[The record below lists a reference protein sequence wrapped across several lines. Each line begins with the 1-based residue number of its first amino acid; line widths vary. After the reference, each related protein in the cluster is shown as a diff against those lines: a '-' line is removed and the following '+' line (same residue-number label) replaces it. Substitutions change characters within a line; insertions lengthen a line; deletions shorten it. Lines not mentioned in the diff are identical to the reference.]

1 MDNRIIIEP
10 LEAVPTFDKRL
21 EIVER
26 KGTGHPD
33 TICDLV
39 MDKIAVELS
48 RFYLKE
54 SGVVQHHNMDKALLV
69 AGQTENRFGG
79 GKVLKPMRFIFG
91 DRATFNANEH
101 RFPVEEIAAK
111 TAFSW
116 FENNLRFVKRK
127 HLQYQFEIGTASGA
141 LQALFRDGRESF
153 GSNDTSALVGY
164 APLTKTETA
173 VLESELYINSAEFKS
188 EFPESGE
195 DVKVMGF
202 RDRDALELTISMAV
216 VDAFVNS
223 ESHYFYRKKEML
235 EAIQEFHK
243 RKGYFENVSVTINNL
258 DQEHKGIDGL
268 YLSVLGTSADSSDS
282 GEVGRGNRVNQLI
295 SLMRPSGS
303 EAAWGKNAVSHI
315 GKIYNALCFRIADDI
330 YRNVADIRE
339 VFVWMYNII
348 GNPVNKPKAII
359 TQPITAVPIDRVR
372 KEINDVVDKNLANI
386 NDFCKRLMFQA

>member
-1 MDNRIIIEP
+1 
-10 LEAVPTFDKRL
+10 
-21 EIVER
+21 
-26 KGTGHPD
+26 
-33 TICDLV
+33 
-39 MDKIAVELS
+39 
-48 RFYLKE
+48 
-54 SGVVQHHNMDKALLV
+54 
-69 AGQTENRFGG
+69 
-79 GKVLKPMRFIFG
+79 
-91 DRATFNANEH
+91 
-101 RFPVEEIAAK
+101 
-111 TAFSW
+111 
-116 FENNLRFVKRK
+116 
-127 HLQYQFEIGTASGA
+127 
-141 LQALFRDGRESF
+141 
-153 GSNDTSALVGY
+153 
-164 APLTKTETA
+164 
-173 VLESELYINSAEFKS
+173 
-188 EFPESGE
+188 
-195 DVKVMGF
+195 
-202 RDRDALELTISMAV
+202 MAV